1 MYRHNKNQPQSI
13 NLILSAV
20 PEERIKIPS
29 SFFSNGVAVDP
40 PAVSGIVITIVVIDH
55 YACGFEP
62 EGGIARCR
70 NDDPH
75 ELREVAVRRRRLR
88 RERFD
93 LPGEGL
99 LAEACRP
106 AEKLARPAV
115 EHGQMRRQVERP
127 AAEYVNGLV

>member
-1 MYRHNKNQPQSI
+1 MP
-13 NLILSAV
+13 AD
-20 PEERIKIPS
+20 S
-29 SFFSNGVAVDP
+29 SRKAGSPDA
-40 PAVSGIVITIVVIDH
+40 
-55 YACGFEP
+55 
-62 EGGIARCR
+62 R

-106 AEKLARPAV
+106 AEKFARPAV

-127 AAEYVNGLV
+127 AAEDVNGLV

>member
-1 MYRHNKNQPQSI
+1 MRRADGLLAGQSGGGFARRSRSFGKRHVVLQRHGVGHQTAQVVSP
-13 NLILSAV
+13 V
-20 PEERIKIPS
+20 ER
-29 SFFSNGVAVDP
+29 
-40 PAVSGIVITIVVIDH
+40 

-99 LAEACRP
+99 LAESCRT
-106 AEKLARPAV
+106 AEKFARPAV
-115 EHGQMRRQVERP
+115 EYGQMRRQVERP
-127 AAEYVNGLV
+127 AAEDVNGLV

>member
-1 MYRHNKNQPQSI
+1 MP
-13 NLILSAV
+13 AD
-20 PEERIKIPS
+20 S
-29 SFFSNGVAVDP
+29 SRKAGSPDA
-40 PAVSGIVITIVVIDH
+40 
-55 YACGFEP
+55 
-62 EGGIARCR
+62 
-70 NDDPH
+70 H

-88 RERFD
+88 RECFD

-127 AAEYVNGLV
+127 AAEDVNGLV